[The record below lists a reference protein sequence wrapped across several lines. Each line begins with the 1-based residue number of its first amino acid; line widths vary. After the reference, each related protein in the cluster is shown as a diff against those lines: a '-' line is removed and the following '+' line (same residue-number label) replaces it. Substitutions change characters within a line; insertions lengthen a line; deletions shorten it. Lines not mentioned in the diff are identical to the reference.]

1 MSTILPHMMRHLCE
15 FRMHVWNVL
24 HVARWKYRTQKV
36 AIYAHLTTLLGYIFA
51 TMACINDPK
60 KKLVKQQY
68 LLHMSSQY
76 GELWSLMAETGWQV
90 WDTSANFNGF
100 CILASLLQRCHSTV
114 VNQTLHMF
122 GHLLALAPWQNFAR
136 CKIHFA
142 FKFWLLY
149 WQRYW
154 MALEQ
159 WQGGHHA
166 GHQPTF

>member
-1 MSTILPHMMRHLCE
+1 MSTILPHMMRPLCE
-15 FRMHVWNVL
+15 FRMHVWNVQ
-24 HVARWKYRTQKV
+24 HMARWKYRTQKV
-36 AIYAHLTTLLGYIFA
+36 AINAPCHNFVGLYLCNNGMYRRSE
-51 TMACINDPK
+51 

-76 GELWSLMAETGWQV
+76 GELWSLTAETGWRV
-90 WDTSANFNGF
+90 WDTSANFNRF